1 VVALVERRS
10 DTSMK
15 LLSRLAVVPL
25 SLLSAVALTACAG
38 ASSTTTSTASTSAV
52 PYLCQVLP
60 RVDRLI
66 VTRHAPDS
74 HFKFSFPAVVT
85 VTNASKARAV
95 AQSAC
100 GLPQLP
106 GGEHCPAGFR
116 VSYNL
121 DFAVK
126 GEKGSGGE
134 AINVYPTGC
143 ETVTGLGAVRTVAEH
158 HAFFRLLGS
167 AIGLKDAGY
176 FTFAG
181 IVELG

>member
-1 VVALVERRS
+1 MRV
-10 DTSMK
+10 
-15 LLSRLAVVPL
+15 LSRLAAVPL
-25 SLLSAVALTACAG
+25 SLLSAVALAACAG
-38 ASSTTTSTASTSAV
+38 ASSTATLTSAV

-66 VTRHAPDS
+66 VTRHAPGS
-74 HFKFSFPAVVT
+74 RFHFSFPAVVS

-95 AQSAC
+95 ATEAC
-100 GLPQLP
+100 GLPNLP
-106 GGEHCPAGFR
+106 GGEHCPAGFP

-126 GEKGSGGE
+126 GEKGMGGE
-134 AINVYPTGC
+134 AINAYPTGC
-143 ETVTGLGAVRTVAEH
+143 ETVTGLGAVRTTAEH
-158 HAFFRLLGS
+158 HAFFRLLGN

>member
-1 VVALVERRS
+1 MRV
-10 DTSMK
+10 
-15 LLSRLAVVPL
+15 LSRLAMVPL
-25 SLLSAVALTACAG
+25 SLISAVALTACAR
-38 ASSTTTSTASTSAV
+38 ATSTTTSTSAD

-66 VTRHAPDS
+66 VTRHAPGS
-74 HFKFSFPAVVT
+74 HFKFSFPAVVS
-85 VTNASKARAV
+85 VTNVSKARAV
-95 AQSAC
+95 AESAC
-100 GLPQLP
+100 GLPKLP
-106 GGEHCPAGFR
+106 GGEHCPAGFP

-126 GEKGSGGE
+126 GEKGLGGE

-143 ETVTGLGAVRTVAEH
+143 ETVTGLGPVRTTAEH
-158 HAFFRLLGS
+158 HSFFRLLGK

-181 IVELG
+181 IVELN